1 MKADLKKMGATYVS
15 IKKVIPWRYFPRF
28 NPQEMK
34 EGILWD
40 IVDMQGKHG
49 MWYIGSSVIF
59 ESVKSVVEYN
69 KLLVSKMKTPYG

>member
-1 MKADLKKMGATYVS
+1 MGATYVK
-15 IKKVIPWRYFPRF
+15 IRQVYPWRYFPRF
-28 NPQEMK
+28 NPADTRS
-34 EGILWD
+34 GILWD

-69 KLLVSKMKTPYG
+69 ELLISKMRPPCRK